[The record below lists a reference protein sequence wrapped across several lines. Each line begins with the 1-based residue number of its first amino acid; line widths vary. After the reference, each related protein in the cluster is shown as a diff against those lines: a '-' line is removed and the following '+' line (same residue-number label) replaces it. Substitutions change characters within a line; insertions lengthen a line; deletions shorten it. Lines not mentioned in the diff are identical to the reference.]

1 MKKMNLLKKVTCSL
15 LLAGI
20 AVTTAAAQTR
30 KTEVFDFGG
39 VDATGENIHNN
50 ISIDDIDKLEI
61 LPAGG
66 RFSDQGDLT
75 FGDLT
80 LNVVKNDRM
89 YFDSKAGKSAGV
101 QGYTGLDFGDGYTS
115 NGIFYCNGT
124 GGEGRRYLLL
134 KNVKA
139 GDIVTFYAGTSN
151 TSSKN
156 IHFANVTPG
165 KDDKTGAD
173 ILVRTGAQDE
183 SAPVVQASQANPG
196 RYSYIAV
203 ASGMYKIFTD
213 PDAGKPVYY
222 RVVLTPGV
230 SVSGTLA
237 SVPKGTASLKFV
249 CRETNQEL
257 PAVVKGTSYS
267 ANLAPGYTYTA
278 VLTGIKGYGIDASS
292 KSVKLADAKAGS
304 AKTVAL
310 TVAEQKTYKVDGS
323 ISGIDEKYNTAKLV
337 VIMNPPEGSVFQPV
351 ECATEGK
358 GASLVYSGELE
369 PSVKYTASLGGAN
382 DYELTGD
389 VSFESTTAVSK
400 NLTAQA
406 KPVYDITGS
415 FIGDTTSVPSSITFT
430 NIADSYVYTGTISGN
445 SFSVK
450 LRDGSYEVKAET
462 ASAKTSNHIVVA
474 GKIVKKDIN
483 LVKNDK
489 TVQPLPLKK
498 DIYVGGKKSDYA
510 TVQMAVDA
518 AAAMK
523 PASEDQRITIHIAPG
538 VYREQ
543 ITIVAPYIT
552 LKNDTPEQ
560 EVKLTWYYG
569 IAYKYYSATIAGYY
583 DSDLAYDK
591 FGKNGAAR
599 WGVATYI
606 KPTAAYFRADGITFE
621 TSFNKYV
628 TDEEIADGVEPD
640 GSLPFTRRIDSD
652 VTSKAATERASAL
665 CSEADFCEYK
675 NCRFIGSQDTL
686 YTATT
691 TCQYFKNCYIEGQT
705 DFIFGDG
712 DAVFEDCEINWCG
725 YSDIPVS
732 GYLTAARKP
741 ANKGYLFYN
750 CLVSANQSR
759 FTQMGC
765 FGRPWG
771 QEAKV
776 AWINTILGGA
786 QLIHPNGWTSM
797 SNNVPEKAGFRE
809 FNSTFGGNA
818 VDLSQRVA
826 GTVLADAKEYTPASF
841 FGGWK
846 PAFYEDSKSAE
857 NASPK
862 FSKKPSFT
870 TNDDINTP
878 YPGHTIT
885 LSYSLGKGDESDISI
900 IDWYREK
907 DGKKELVRSSTGFG
921 DKTYLLTSA
930 DQNAKISAVVT
941 PRLRNGKSGKAVEV
955 KLAATVK
962 EGRAVPS
969 KGAVGGVRA
978 EDKVNVFLAGD
989 STVRDYS
996 AKGMWSNNTA
1006 RDEGAWGEFL
1016 QSYFSDAVAVQNYA
1030 NGGRSTRNF
1039 INEGNLN
1046 KIADQIKKGD
1056 YLFIQ
1061 FGHNDENTRDPDR
1074 AVILGDP
1081 DKNGIYPVI
1090 EGKKS
1095 STNPAYVSKYG
1106 AESYTET
1113 SGGTYKWFL
1122 KQYIDVARKAG
1133 ATPVLVT
1140 PVSRLYF
1147 DSNGKITPHHDADGA
1162 KVKTNTYVEAVRQL
1176 AKEEKVALI
1185 DGFEITKT
1193 FYEDAYAQSG
1203 KSVVEPREL
1212 MCAGD
1217 STHNSKVGGFLVA
1230 GLFAREIKKTI
1241 PSLAGAIVAPAK
1253 VSAVTSKGSLAFSVD
1268 SQNVFSGAD
1277 KFWTPFAQNMID
1289 SFKTEKK

>member
-1 MKKMNLLKKVTCSL
+1 MNKMNLIQKVSCVFLFAALSL
-15 LLAGI
+15 A
-20 AVTTAAAQTR
+20 TASAQSR
-30 KTEVFDFGG
+30 KTEVWDFGG
-39 VDATGENIHNN
+39 VEDAGENIHNN
-50 ISIDDIDKLEI
+50 ISIDSIDKLEI

-66 RFSDQGDLT
+66 RFSDQGDVT
-75 FGDLT
+75 FGSLT
-80 LNVVKNDRM
+80 VNVVKNDRM

-134 KNVKA
+134 KDVQA

-156 IHFANVTPG
+156 IHFANVVPG

-173 ILVRTGAQDE
+173 TLVRTGIQDE
-183 SAPVVQASQANPG
+183 QAPVVQASQANPG
-196 RYSYIAV
+196 RYSYIAL
-203 ASGMYKIFTD
+203 ASGIYKIFTD
-213 PDAGKPVYY
+213 PDAGKPVFY
-222 RVVLTPGV
+222 RLVHTPGV
-230 SVSGTLA
+230 AVSGTLA
-237 SVPKGTASLKFV
+237 SLPKGTASLKFV

-257 PAVVKGTSYS
+257 PASVKGSAYS
-267 ANLAPGYTYTA
+267 ANLASGFTYTA
-278 VLTGIKGYGIDASS
+278 ILTGIKGYGIDAAS

-304 AKTVAL
+304 NLAVNL
-310 TVAEQKTYKVDGS
+310 TVAEQKTYKVSGK
-323 ISGIDEKYNTAKLV
+323 ISGISDTYDASKLV
-337 VIMNPPEGSVFQPV
+337 VVMNPPEGSVFQPI

-358 GASLVYSGELE
+358 GASLAYSGELE
-369 PSVKYTASLGGAN
+369 PSVKYTASLGGGD

-389 VSFESTTAVSK
+389 VSFESTTAVTK
-400 NLTAQA
+400 DIAA
-406 KPVYDITGS
+406 KEKQVYDVTGS
-415 FIGDTTSVPSSITFT
+415 FIGDTSSVPSSVTFT
-430 NIADSYVYTGTISGN
+430 NMDDKYVYTGTIAGSA
-445 SFSVK
+445 FSVK

-462 ASAKTSNHIVVA
+462 SSAKTSNHVVVS
-474 GKIVKKDIN
+474 GKNVNKNIN

-498 DIYVGGKKSDYA
+498 DIYVGGKKPDYA
-510 TVQMAVDA
+510 TVQAAVDA

-523 PASEDQRITIHIAPG
+523 PASEDQRVTIHIAPG

-543 ITIVAPYIT
+543 ITVTAPYVSFV
-552 LKNDTPEQ
+552 NDTPEQ

-569 IAYKYYSATIAGYY
+569 IAYKYYSSNIAGYY
-583 DSDLAYDK
+583 DSDLAHDK
-591 FGKNGAAR
+591 FTKNGAAR

-621 TSFNKYV
+621 TSFSKYV

-652 VTSKAATERASAL
+652 VTSKAATERATAL
-665 CSEADFCEYK
+665 CSEADFCEYN

-686 YTATT
+686 YTAGT
-691 TCQYFKNCYIEGQT
+691 TCQYFKKCYVEGQT

-725 YSDIPVS
+725 YSDFPVS
-732 GYLTAARKP
+732 GYLTAART
-741 ANKGYLFYN
+741 ASNKGYLFYN
-750 CLVSANQSR
+750 CLVSLNQSR

-786 QLIHPNGWTSM
+786 QTIHPNGWTSM

-809 FNSTFGGNA
+809 FNTTFGGKP
-818 VDLSQRVA
+818 VDVSQRVA
-826 GTVLADAKEYTPASF
+826 GTVLSDAKDYTPASF

-846 PAFYEDSKSAE
+846 PAFFKDSNAAE
-857 NASPK
+857 GASPK

-885 LSYSLGKGDESDISI
+885 LSYSLGKGDESDTSI

-907 DGKKELVRSSTGFG
+907 DGKKELVRTTTGFG

-930 DQNAKISAVVT
+930 DQNAKISATVT
-941 PRLRNGKSGKAVEV
+941 PRLRNGKEGKAVEV

-962 EGRAVPS
+962 EGRAVAS

-978 EDKVNVFLAGD
+978 EDKVNIFLAGD

-996 AKGMWSNNTA
+996 DKGMWSGGKT

-1016 QSYFSDAVAVQNYA
+1016 QSYFSDAVAVQNFA

-1039 INEGNLN
+1039 INEGNLS
-1046 KIADQIKKGD
+1046 KIASLIKKGD

-1061 FGHNDENTRDPDR
+1061 FGHNDANTRDPDR
-1074 AVILGDP
+1074 AVNLGEP
-1081 DKNGIYPVI
+1081 DKNGIYPVTPAVK
-1090 EGKKS
+1090 GATS
-1095 STNPAYVSKYG
+1095 AAYVSKYG
-1106 AESYTET
+1106 PESYTET
-1113 SGGTYKWFL
+1113 CGGTYKWFL
-1122 KQYIDVARKAG
+1122 KQYIDAARNAG

-1147 DSNGKITPHHDADGA
+1147 DANGKITPHHDADDA
-1162 KVKTNTYVEAVRQL
+1162 KVKTNSYVTAVRQL
-1176 AKEEKVALI
+1176 AKEEKVQLV
-1185 DGFEITKT
+1185 DGFEITKS
-1193 FYEDAYAQSG
+1193 FYEQAYIDGG
-1203 KSVVEPREL
+1203 KSVTEPRAL
-1212 MCAGD
+1212 MSAGD
-1217 STHNSKVGGFLVA
+1217 STHNNKLGGFILA
-1230 GLFAREIKKTI
+1230 GLFANNIKKEI
-1241 PSLAGAIVAPAK
+1241 PELAGAVVEPAK
-1253 VSAVTSKGSLAFSVD
+1253 VSGISSNGDIVFAVD
-1268 SQNVFSGAD
+1268 SHSTFTCAD
-1277 KFWTPFAQNMID
+1277 KFWTAYAQNLID
-1289 SFKTEKK
+1289 GFKTK